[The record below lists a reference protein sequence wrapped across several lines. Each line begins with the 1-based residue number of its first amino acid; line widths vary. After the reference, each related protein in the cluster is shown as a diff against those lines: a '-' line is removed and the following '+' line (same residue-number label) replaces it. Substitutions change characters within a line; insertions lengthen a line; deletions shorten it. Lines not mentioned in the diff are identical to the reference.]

1 MPPYYLLQHYV
12 FYPVTV
18 MPPGPV
24 DHWIPFNEH
33 TVWLYLSLFLLQPI
47 APMHMVRASE
57 LCRYA
62 LGGAAMSG
70 IADVVFFF
78 WPTAIMRPEVAG
90 TNAIYQHL
98 TALVTPLNACPSLHA
113 AMAVYSALCGE
124 QLWRGTRRAWRWRSG
139 IWLWAL
145 GIIYATLS
153 TKEHVFTDAVAGSM
167 LGLVIYLVAFGNARM
182 VTKRPGRWCIL
193 ARRLA
198 AKAQP

>member
-1 MPPYYLLQHYV
+1 MARPLCWARLRAHLPHKLALAVGLNLWAMPPYYLLQHYV

-62 LGGAAMSG
+62 LGGAGMCG
-70 IADVVFFF
+70 LADVVFFF
-78 WPTAIMRPEVAG
+78 WPTASMRAEVAG
-90 TNAIYQHL
+90 TNPSYRHL

-124 QLWRGTRRAWRWRSG
+124 QLWRGTRRAWRWR
-139 IWLWAL
+139 
-145 GIIYATLS
+145 T
-153 TKEHVFTDAVAGSM
+153 T
-167 LGLVIYLVAFGNARM
+167 
-182 VTKRPGRWCIL
+182 GRV
-193 ARRLA
+193 
-198 AKAQP
+198 PTP